1 MVRERVYRAQP
12 TFGNIAAHSADARK
26 RCRKPRPCKLFK
38 QSVQFFALRVAI
50 HKNRPRTG
58 VHAVRCDS
66 YQVARYARELAAYY
80 PESLAARGDV
90 YAGELFGAQAVG
102 DIVAERRKV
111 VEPVGERHKL
121 VVRHIFREFFLP
133 AVQLPYYRVA
143 ARHEIPV
150 ELEF

>member
-1 MVRERVYRAQP
+1 MRESSQHITLRALQ
-12 TFGNIAAHSADARK
+12 
-26 RCRKPRPCKLFK
+26 
-38 QSVQFFALRVAI
+38 
-50 HKNRPRTG
+50 
-58 VHAVRCDS
+58 
-66 YQVARYARELAAYY
+66 
-80 PESLAARGDV
+80 RGDV